1 MEENNLMAARSKKR
15 DRRTVNNDKEIA
27 PCTSTGMEKGKKKR
41 KKGAHVLNTNDD
53 TLNPYISI
61 SKSDH
66 DTTLVR
72 LSGAR
77 ATLCRVLC

>member
-1 MEENNLMAARSKKR
+1 MEDNNLMAARSKKR
-15 DRRTVNNDKEIA
+15 ARRAVNNDKEIA
-27 PCTSTGMEKGKKKR
+27 PCTSTGMEKRKKKR
-41 KKGAHVLNTNDD
+41 KKGAHAHNTNDHN
-53 TLNPYISI
+53 LNPSISI

-77 ATLCRVLC
+77 VT